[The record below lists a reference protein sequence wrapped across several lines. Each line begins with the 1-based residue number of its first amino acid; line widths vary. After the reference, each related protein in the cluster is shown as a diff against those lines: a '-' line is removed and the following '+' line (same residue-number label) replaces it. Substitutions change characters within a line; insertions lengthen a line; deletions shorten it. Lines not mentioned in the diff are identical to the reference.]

1 MSFTSNRHVP
11 VALKVL
17 FLLLAGIAFSG
28 CIRSLDADGNLG
40 DTAAD
45 KGYESSRASDRE
57 WK

>member
-1 MSFTSNRHVP
+1 MSFSSNRHAS

-28 CIRSLDADGNLG
+28 CVRSLDADGNLG
-40 DTAAD
+40 DALD
-45 KGYESSRASDRE
+45 NGYETSRVSDRE

>member
-1 MSFTSNRHVP
+1 MLFSSDKRIP
-11 VALKVL
+11 VTLKIF

-40 DTAAD
+40 DTSE